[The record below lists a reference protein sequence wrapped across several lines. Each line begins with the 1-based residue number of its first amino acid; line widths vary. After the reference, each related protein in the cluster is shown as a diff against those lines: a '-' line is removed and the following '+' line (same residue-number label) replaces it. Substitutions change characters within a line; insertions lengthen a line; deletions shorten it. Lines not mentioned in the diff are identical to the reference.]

1 MDAWKVNY
9 EECQVQSLWLAYKFK
24 GFCKKSN
31 FKIKCVLWYLAKKKK
46 PICIQIQGIVSKT
59 HALSNHEGLLSC
71 CINMSKTQGKKCNFK
86 MKYAIPRKKIKK
98 TISIILEYICGSVFT
113 YYIWKWHCRRFIDIQ
128 KCNWGLAVCYAYKTW
143 NCFQC

>member
-46 PICIQIQGIVSKT
+46 NQYASKFKGLFQKHMLHPTMKDYYHVVLICLKHKGRNVTLKW
-59 HALSNHEGLLSC
+59 
-71 CINMSKTQGKKCNFK
+71 NMQYLEKK
-86 MKYAIPRKKIKK
+86 
-98 TISIILEYICGSVFT
+98 
-113 YYIWKWHCRRFIDIQ
+113 
-128 KCNWGLAVCYAYKTW
+128 
-143 NCFQC
+143 